1 MFLALGVTF
10 ALRMSFSLVLTQMVY
25 IPNAN
30 TENHTIDSNG
40 EEICPTRYPEK
51 PQNVSSSVCEIQANI
66 IQFKNITL
74 EIFSSL
80 EKRGIDFS
88 GRSSYR
94 V

>member
-1 MFLALGVTF
+1 MVFIFTVQQRYVLTAVMFLALGVTF

-51 PQNVSSSVCEIQANI
+51 PQNVSSSVCEI
-66 IQFKNITL
+66 
-74 EIFSSL
+74 
-80 EKRGIDFS
+80 
-88 GRSSYR
+88 
-94 V
+94 